1 MAGSL
6 PLLEGE
12 EWGLDCSWVGVPM
25 PYCQCSLSPIL
36 SVKGEGD
43 RPLGCWCAV
52 SEWIPF
58 LEVTIEVTESPQG
71 SAAGLGLL

>member
-1 MAGSL
+1 
-6 PLLEGE
+6 
-12 EWGLDCSWVGVPM
+12 M
-25 PYCQCSLSPIL
+25 PYCQCSLSPIH